1 MKTND
6 WSKEFNIKNR
16 TCYYFDEIIKFEYF
30 YFENI
35 LIDKKTNENV
45 LVYNISYKTFIGTQP
60 FRISLDKIDE
70 FIRVYDGTRYLVL
83 FGAEKYDII
92 YNTIIHL
99 KDAKMVLHMLVFII
113 MQNQSGF
120 IQLFVSR
127 KNSDFA

>member
-6 WSKEFNIKNR
+6 WSKEFKIKNR
-16 TCYYFDEIIKFEYF
+16 TCYYLDEIIKFEYF

-35 LIDKKTNENV
+35 LIDEKPNENV

-60 FRISLDKIDE
+60 FRIRLDKIDE

-92 YNTIIHL
+92 YNRIIHL
-99 KDAKMVLHMLVFII
+99 IDAKMVLHMLVFII
-113 MQNQSGF
+113 MQNQSWF